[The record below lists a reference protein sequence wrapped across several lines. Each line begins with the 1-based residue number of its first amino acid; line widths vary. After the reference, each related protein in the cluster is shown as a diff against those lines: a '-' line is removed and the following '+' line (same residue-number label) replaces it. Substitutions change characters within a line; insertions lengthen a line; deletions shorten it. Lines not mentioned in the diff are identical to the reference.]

1 MWCEPQFTRAKKS
14 RGRSS
19 ISSERDGKN
28 IEWREQM
35 GVKKISRLI
44 IREKCVDVLFY
55 QIDHAMGATGF
66 HISSKGSQT
75 FYCRNKKG
83 L

>member
-1 MWCEPQFTRAKKS
+1 MWCEPQFTKAKKF
-14 RGRSS
+14 RRRSS

-55 QIDHAMGATGF
+55 EINHAMGGNR
-66 HISSKGSQT
+66 ISYFIQRESNILLQK
-75 FYCRNKKG
+75 
-83 L
+83 